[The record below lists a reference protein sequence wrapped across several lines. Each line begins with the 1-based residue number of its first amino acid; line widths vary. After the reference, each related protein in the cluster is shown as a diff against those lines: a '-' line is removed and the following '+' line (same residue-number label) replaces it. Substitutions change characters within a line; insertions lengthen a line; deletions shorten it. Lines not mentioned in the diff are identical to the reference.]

1 MKSKRYDIMV
11 LRSKLQNVFL
21 SICIKNI
28 ILGQFVFATN

>member
-1 MKSKRYDIMV
+1 MKSKRYDIIV
-11 LRSKLQNVFL
+11 LRYKLQNVFI